1 MLLKS
6 RTMTALENFSNV
18 KILVIG
24 DLMLDQYLWGVVS
37 RISPEAPVP
46 VVKLG
51 RTSVAAGGAA
61 NVAANVSGLGAKAIL
76 IGIIGND
83 SNAVVLR
90 ELIEKDS
97 GIDCR
102 LIQLDGRETTVK
114 TRIVAHNQHVVRLD
128 QETTTAITETETEAS
143 ISIIS
148 KAIDEVDAVIVSD
161 YAKGFLTNGL
171 ISEIFRLARKSGKV
185 TLADPKSKDL
195 SKYRGATIITP
206 NLKEASEA
214 VQFLLES
221 REQISKAGNDLRAG
235 LGLESVLITEGEHGM
250 TLFDGADSPF
260 HLEALARDVFDTTG
274 AGDTVIAA
282 FSVAAASGM
291 SFREAATIANVAAG
305 IVVGHI
311 GTTVVTKADI
321 EAFISSQ
328 PEIARGI

>member
-1 MLLKS
+1 MP
-6 RTMTALENFSNV
+6 ALDNFSNV

-24 DLMLDQYLWGVVS
+24 DLMLDQYWWGVVS

-83 SNAVVLR
+83 GNAGVLSD
-90 ELIEKDS
+90 LVEKDS
-97 GIDCR
+97 GVDYRPIR
-102 LIQLDGRETTVK
+102 LAGRETTVK

-128 QETTTAITETETEAS
+128 QETTNPITEADAEAS
-143 ISIIS
+143 LSVIS

-161 YAKGFLTNGL
+161 YAKGFLTAGL
-171 ISEIFRLARKSGKV
+171 IADIFRLARKSGKV
-185 TLADPKSKDL
+185 VLADPKSKDL

-206 NLKEASEA
+206 NLKEAGEA
-214 VQFLLES
+214 VQNSLET
-221 REQISKAGNDLRAG
+221 RDEITRAGQDLRAA
-235 LGLESVLITEGEHGM
+235 LDLDSVLITEGEHGM
-250 TLFDGADSPF
+250 TLFDGADTPY
-260 HLEALARDVFDTTG
+260 HLNALAREVFDTTG

-291 SFREAATIANVAAG
+291 GFREAAAIANIAAG
-305 IVVGHI
+305 IVVGYI
-311 GTTVVTKADI
+311 GTSVVTRA
-321 EAFISSQ
+321 
-328 PEIARGI
+328 EIVDFMSLHSGTLPG